1 MHCIEMSGYNY
12 SKNRCRDAVFWFLSN
27 YLPNHKITVSIHHR
41 GMVRDGVKG
50 WISVTDYDW
59 RPREFEIEMHNK
71 LTTEDYITTLLHE
84 LWHLYQH
91 VNGSLRDKRG
101 KRFWRGIDHSDTEYS
116 DQPWEIDAYKME
128 KVLYNEYLNPN
139 TQNTFFSNRLTTN
152 V

>member
-1 MHCIEMSGYNY
+1 MIG
-12 SKNRCRDAVFWFLSN
+12 
-27 YLPNHKITVSIHHR
+27 
-41 GMVRDGVKG
+41 G
-50 WISVTDYDW
+50 
-59 RPREFEIEMHNK
+59 PREFEIEMHNK

>member
-1 MHCIEMSGYNY
+1 MSGYNY
-12 SKNRCRDAVFWFLSN
+12 SKNRCRDIVFWFLKN
-27 YLPNHKITVSIHHR
+27 YLPNHKITVSVHHR

-50 WISVTDYDW
+50 WICVSDCDW

-84 LWHLYQH
+84 MWHLYQH

-128 KVLYNEYLNPN
+128 KMLYNEYINPT
-139 TQNTFFSNRLTTN
+139 TQKTFFSNRLTTN